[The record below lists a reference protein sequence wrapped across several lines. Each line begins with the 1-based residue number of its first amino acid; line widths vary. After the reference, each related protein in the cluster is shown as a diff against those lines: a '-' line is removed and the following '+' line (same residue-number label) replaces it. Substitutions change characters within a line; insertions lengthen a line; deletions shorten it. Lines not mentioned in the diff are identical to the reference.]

1 MPIFEHRITDWIILQ
16 FRTFGWIA
24 RQNPHIRML
33 EDTIEDD
40 KRYSF
45 SNLADKDIKT
55 PVEKRKE
62 WFKKGELWPTLLLV
76 EKGWDQT
83 GTYQIEDVYL
93 RIFRHTDGAILDI
106 LIGKNLDDATL
117 LAVDFNV
124 PLFSVTCS
132 RKGTRGTAQRIHLDI
147 L

>member
-1 MPIFEHRITDWIILQ
+1 
-16 FRTFGWIA
+16 
-24 RQNPHIRML
+24 ML

-40 KRYSF
+40 KRYF
-45 SNLADKDIKT
+45 FPNLADKDIKT

-83 GTYQIEDVYL
+83 GSYQIEDVYL

-106 LIGKNLDDATL
+106 LVAKNLDDATL
-117 LAVDFNV
+117 LAVDFNI

-147 L
+147 M